1 MTKEVNEIDS
11 VEQYDSIISYQGLV
25 VIDYHAVW
33 CGPCKQI
40 APIYERT
47 AAEYPDVQFCK
58 INVDT
63 QALGVIVNNN
73 RVSSLPTFIIY
84 KNGKEV
90 ERVVGA
96 NITQIINGIKKHL

>member
-1 MTKEVNEIDS
+1 MTNVVKEIES
-11 VEQYDSIISYQGLV
+11 VEQYDSIMSSQGVV

-33 CGPCKQI
+33 CGPCKKI

-47 AAEYPDVQFCK
+47 ASEYPDVRFCK

-63 QALGVIVNNN
+63 QGLGVIVNNN